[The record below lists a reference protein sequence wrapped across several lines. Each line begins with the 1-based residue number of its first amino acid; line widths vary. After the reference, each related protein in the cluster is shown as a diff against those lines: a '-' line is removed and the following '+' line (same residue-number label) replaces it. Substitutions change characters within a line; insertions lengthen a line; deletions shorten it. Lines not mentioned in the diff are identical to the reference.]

1 MLNEKMFAI
10 LKRQNEL
17 TAKLADGTAT
27 DDEKA
32 ELDKLGKTITALTDA
47 DKVDVGK
54 TRLETMTVADFQKH
68 VESEQAALDAN
79 LDPARLALLKR
90 NIDNVKAQGKTSADD
105 HVAVEVAVQASAE
118 DRIATVEAKLD
129 ELLETVKASFD
140 RRTSTGVNDGGDA
153 GDPPAGDGGDAGGD
167 DGGDGSDVGKG
178 DDKPV
183 TTALAMEAIES
194 VIECFN
200 SIKAKVQEGTLTSDE
215 LYKMWPGWEVRE
227 MIEGA
232 VGVLAKAEELSKLV
246 EEVKPELEKI
256 ATAKADD
263 DDDAGKADPPE
274 KCPKCGALMM
284 GKMTCPSCGH
294 VIEDKGD
301 DDDDDGKGD
310 DDDEGNDDGKGDDDK
325 GSTAKGD
332 WLSGVDISPNSG
344 SDTDDYRAIRK
355 GR

>member
-17 TAKLADGTAT
+17 SAKLADGTAT

-32 ELDKLGKTITALTDA
+32 ELTKLGKTISALTDA

-68 VESEQAALDAN
+68 VEAEQTALDAN

-90 NIDNVKAQGKTSADD
+90 NIDSVKAQGKTSADD

-140 RRTSTGVNDGGDA
+140 RRTSTGVNDGGASD
-153 GDPPAGDGGDAGGD
+153 DPPAGDDAGDGDAGTGD
-167 DGGDGSDVGKG
+167 DAGDGGTVGKNE
-178 DDKPV
+178 DKPV
-183 TTALAMEAIES
+183 TTALAMEAIDS
-194 VIECFN
+194 VISCFN

-246 EEVKPELEKI
+246 DEVKPELEKI

-263 DDDAGKADPPE
+263 DDTGKAEPPE

-284 GKMTCPSCGH
+284 GKMTCPSCGY
-294 VIEDKGD
+294 VVEDKGD
-301 DDDDDGKGD
+301 DDDKGDDGDDGKG
-310 DDDEGNDDGKGDDDK
+310 G
-325 GSTAKGD
+325 TAKGD
-332 WLSGVDISPNSG
+332 WLSGVDISPNRG